1 MNGKELLE
9 GMNYV
14 NSKYIEEAETA
25 AFQASE
31 SHRTL
36 KRPLLIAAL
45 IALMLMLV
53 GCAVVYVLRM
63 QDVKIGEATAT
74 RDYRLVDGTY
84 VEDPHEVSENILTL
98 AGLKG
103 TNAYQAC
110 ADFFAFKEEYT
121 RNMEAMMT
129 AGTLPEG
136 FLENDTYGKA
146 MTAKAEELAR
156 QYGLK
161 LEGEYLDFRTTRNL
175 CDALGIQR
183 FTQDSEEISASIRG
197 GSCYENGNF
206 YLYFGFDFPEDRGY
220 EVLSTSGY
228 LRWNRTDCFSRDYV
242 ALVDSGDWIERN
254 YTTASGSE
262 VLILQSPS
270 QERGYILCDRGDAL
284 MSLQL
289 DVNIELLSEE
299 NGIVSAEYQHMTDRQ
314 IELVADAVDFTVQPR
329 VPTRED
335 VANQAGISQ
344 SATQNGWTVTL
355 KSVETDGYVA
365 QVRLGVTAPED
376 AKLPEEG
383 NIIFGNRTGDFTPAS
398 GSFSGYGGTIDHLED
413 GDGLSNTF
421 DLLMEYDHTSEDGSA
436 PYAAGTTWNLHIV
449 DIMESWWDDAN
460 ARLVENTLVEG
471 EWLFPITFG
480 ESNADY
486 REVELLS
493 EPVRA
498 KACYGWGEDGTD
510 ALEEFT
516 LTSFKL
522 RKFSCGLQWDRIP
535 NYHGTENFGDSAD
548 FFGFADQTGYHRA
561 LIVMKDG
568 TEISLPFHHQT
579 INLDQVSHVILADG
593 TLLPMPGTE
602 PLISEE
608 AAVPA
613 TETGGVELLS
623 QPMDYNSLAGYVE
636 GADGVREDLYETFHL
651 TSIRLSPSGLT
662 IQGTW
667 AFNGPDV
674 EMQVVMLD
682 GTQVTLTGSGE
693 PLTEAMSV
701 LSAATLIDLHNA
713 DYVLLPD
720 GTRLDVPK

>member
-1 MNGKELLE
+1 MKGKDLLE
-9 GMNYV
+9 SMCYV
-14 NSKYIEEAETA
+14 NSKYIEEAENIQLRS
-25 AFQASE
+25 QAPV
-31 SHRTL
+31 RTFR
-36 KRPLLIAAL
+36 RPLLIAAL
-45 IALMLMLV
+45 IGMMLMLV
-53 GCAVVYVLRM
+53 GCVVVYVLRM

-110 ADFFAFKEEYT
+110 ADFYVFKEEYT
-121 RNMEAMMT
+121 RNMEDRMT

-136 FLENDTYGKA
+136 FFENDTYGKA
-146 MTAKAEELAR
+146 MTAKAEELAQ

-183 FTQDSEEISASIRG
+183 FTKDSEEISTSIRG
-197 GSCYENGNF
+197 GSCYEHGNF
-206 YLYFGFDFPEDRGY
+206 YLYFSFDFPDDRGY

-228 LRWNRTDCFSRDYV
+228 LRWNRTDCFSQDYV

-254 YTTASGSE
+254 YTTSSGSE
-262 VLILQSPS
+262 VLILQSPT
-270 QERGYILCDRGDAL
+270 QERGYILCDRGHAL

-299 NGIVSAEYQHMTDRQ
+299 NGIVSAEYQHMTDHQ

-329 VPTRED
+329 VPTQED

-383 NIIFGNRTGDFTPAS
+383 NIIFGNRTGDFSPAS

-421 DLLMEYDHTSEDGSA
+421 DLLMEYDRTSEDA
-436 PYAAGTTWNLHIV
+436 TPYDAGTTWNLHIV
-449 DIMESWWDDAN
+449 DFMESWWDDAN

-471 EWLFPITFG
+471 EWLFPITFD
-480 ESNADY
+480 ETNSDS
-486 REVELLS
+486 RELELLS
-493 EPVRA
+493 DPIRA
-498 KACYGWGEDGTD
+498 TACYGWGEDGTD

-522 RKFSCGLQWDRIP
+522 RKFSWGLQWDRIP

-568 TEISLPFHHQT
+568 TEISLPFRHQA
-579 INLDQVSHVILADG
+579 IDLDLFSHVILADG
-593 TLLPMPGTE
+593 TILPVPGVE
-602 PLISEE
+602 PLIREKP
-608 AAVPA
+608 AVPS
-613 TETGGVELLS
+613 TETEGVELLS
-623 QPMDYNSLAGYVE
+623 QPMAWASFLVMKLGGSL
-636 GADGVREDLYETFHL
+636 
-651 TSIRLSPSGLT
+651 P
-662 IQGTW
+662 
-667 AFNGPDV
+667 
-674 EMQVVMLD
+674 
-682 GTQVTLTGSGE
+682 
-693 PLTEAMSV
+693 
-701 LSAATLIDLHNA
+701 
-713 DYVLLPD
+713 
-720 GTRLDVPK
+720 

>member
-1 MNGKELLE
+1 MKGKDLLE
-9 GMNYV
+9 SMCYV
-14 NSKYIEEAETA
+14 NSKYIEEAENIQLRS
-25 AFQASE
+25 QAPV
-31 SHRTL
+31 RTFR
-36 KRPLLIAAL
+36 RPLLIAAL
-45 IALMLMLV
+45 IGMMLMLV

-110 ADFFAFKEEYT
+110 ADFYVFKEEYT
-121 RNMEAMMT
+121 RNMEDRMT

-136 FLENDTYGKA
+136 FFENDTYGKA
-146 MTAKAEELAR
+146 MTAKAEELAQ

-183 FTQDSEEISASIRG
+183 FTKDSEEISTSIRG
-197 GSCYENGNF
+197 GSCYEHGNF
-206 YLYFGFDFPEDRGY
+206 YLYFSFDFPDDRGY

-228 LRWNRTDCFSRDYV
+228 LRWNRTDCFSQDYV

-262 VLILQSPS
+262 VLILQSPT
-270 QERGYILCDRGDAL
+270 QERGYILCDRGHAL

-299 NGIVSAEYQHMTDRQ
+299 NGVVSAEYQHMTDHQ

-329 VPTRED
+329 VPTQED

-383 NIIFGNRTGDFTPAS
+383 NIIFGNRTGDFSPAS

-421 DLLMEYDHTSEDGSA
+421 DLLMEYDRTSEDA
-436 PYAAGTTWNLHIV
+436 TPYAAGTTWNLHIV
-449 DIMESWWDDAN
+449 DFMESWWDDAN

-471 EWLFPITFG
+471 EWLFPITFDETNG
-480 ESNADY
+480 DY

-493 EPVRA
+493 DPIQA
-498 KACYGWGEDGTD
+498 TACYGWGEDGTD

-568 TEISLPFHHQT
+568 TEISLPFRHQA
-579 INLDQVSHVILADG
+579 IDLDLVSHVILADG
-593 TLLPMPGTE
+593 TILPVPSVE
-602 PLISEE
+602 PLIREKQ
-608 AAVPA
+608 AVPS
-613 TETGGVELLS
+613 TETEGVELLS

-651 TSIRLSPSGLT
+651 TSIRLSPSALT

-674 EMQVVMLD
+674 QMLVVMLD
-682 GTQVTLTGSGE
+682 GTQVTLTGSGD
-693 PLTEAMSV
+693 PLTEAISI
-701 LSAATLIDLHNA
+701 LTTDTPIDLHNA

-720 GTRLDVPK
+720 GTRVNVPQ